1 MLIYPSLALEA
12 FLFFTIYFMR
22 FAENEEKN
30 LGFMLLLI

>member
-22 FAENEEKN
+22 FAENEEK
-30 LGFMLLLI
+30 I